1 VITLREYQVRAVDV
15 LSKSIADNG
24 VAVDL
29 SDTGLG
35 KTMHS
40 LGTVQRFGSEIQFI
54 VICRAVS
61 RHKWEKAVRD
71 FGLQDRCIAVDSYQ
85 KFTSGRHYKDHVT
98 KIKTRGVKYVWAD
111 REVPMIV
118 IFDECQD
125 AGGLTSLN
133 SQLLIGCGEC
143 TGTFPLCLSATVA
156 DSPLKLKAL
165 GFLTGMHDLRN
176 YYQWCLQNG
185 CGKSPFGFNNL
196 YFRNSDRK
204 AVVGKL
210 HQHLKQYGVRVKREE
225 VLEYMPEETIEV
237 ELWDVGSRPKSGV
250 VADALEMLERTRD
263 EDLVRHE
270 EAVPGAVET
279 MRNRQEAELLK
290 LPALAR
296 EIIAAV
302 EDGLYVP
309 VFLNFVN
316 SIDALVSL
324 LAGDGI
330 TAGVFDGR
338 DTKNRDQTLQ
348 DFMDAKLQCII
359 LQSQAGSAAIDLH
372 DVVGGRPRCTFICPT
387 YHAETLLQ
395 MLGRATRFGAK
406 SPVLQRICFA
416 EGTIEERVYR
426 VAETKCEN
434 IRAMNDG
441 EWTNAFGN

>member
-1 VITLREYQVRAVDV
+1 MKEIAPPLPPIVHNQFETVKELFQRYVVPSYGRFDLAFTHGSGSYLFDVRGKRFLDLGGGIAVC
-15 LSKSIADNG
+15 
-24 VAVDL
+24 
-29 SDTGLG
+29 
-35 KTMHS
+35 S
-40 LGTVQRFGSEIQFI
+40 LGHAHPEITQALI
-54 VICRAVS
+54 EHGIQAQNLMVV
-61 RHKWEKAVRD
+61 E
-71 FGLQDRCIAVDSYQ
+71 
-85 KFTSGRHYKDHVT
+85 
-98 KIKTRGVKYVWAD
+98 
-111 REVPMIV
+111 
-118 IFDECQD
+118 
-125 AGGLTSLN
+125 LN
-133 SQLLIGCGEC
+133 EE
-143 TGTFPLCLSATVA
+143 
-156 DSPLKLKAL
+156 
-165 GFLTGMHDLRN
+165 
-176 YYQWCLQNG
+176 
-185 CGKSPFGFNNL
+185 
-196 YFRNSDRK
+196 
-204 AVVGKL
+204 L
-210 HQHLKQYGVRVKREE
+210 HQHLKRYGVRVKREE
-225 VLEYMPEETIEV
+225 VMEFMPEETIEI

-263 EDLVRHE
+263 EDLIRHE

-296 EIIAAV
+296 EIVAAV

-372 DVVGGRPRCTFICPT
+372 DIVGGRPRCTFICPT
-387 YHAETLLQ
+387 YHAETMLQ

-441 EWTNAFGN
+441 MWANAFGN